1 MVNWISKCD
10 HIRWLISLTSDNIKW
25 LSLYLE
31 FEDFFLQKRKKLP
44 SYIAKNIKINNKTMK
59 ILRNIEKNWATLR
72 HWKHWLVFQYIESQT
87 LNSIQCQC
95 GKLKHVNVNGN
106 FFNVSMWN
114 SMFNV
119 DLQTLT
125 LRTPRLLL
133 LHHYFLQ

>member
-59 ILRNIEKNWATLR
+59 ILRNIEKN
-72 HWKHWLVFQYIESQT
+72 
-87 LNSIQCQC
+87 
-95 GKLKHVNVNGN
+95 
-106 FFNVSMWN
+106 
-114 SMFNV
+114 
-119 DLQTLT
+119 
-125 LRTPRLLL
+125 
-133 LHHYFLQ
+133 